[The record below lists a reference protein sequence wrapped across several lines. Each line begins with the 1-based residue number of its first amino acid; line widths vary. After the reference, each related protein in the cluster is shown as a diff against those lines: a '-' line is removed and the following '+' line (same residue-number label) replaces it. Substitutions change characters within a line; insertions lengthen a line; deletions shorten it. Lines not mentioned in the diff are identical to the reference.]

1 MVRLMVRHKV
11 KDYPAWRAVY
21 DEFDEKRRSL
31 GTLDQAVYVNV
42 EDPLDVT
49 VTHDYAT
56 LETAKA
62 FVGST
67 ELLVTMQ
74 RAGVDGEPQ
83 VWFVN
88 PA

>member
-1 MVRLMVRHKV
+1 MVRLIVRHKV

-21 DEFDEKRRSL
+21 DEFDQLRRSM

-42 EDPLDVT
+42 DDPLDVT

-56 LETAKA
+56 LDAARA
-62 FVGST
+62 FASST
-67 ELLVTMQ
+67 ELRERMQ
-74 RAGVDGEPQ
+74 QAGVDGEPQ
-83 VWFVN
+83 IWFVN

>member
-1 MVRLMVRHKV
+1 MVRHRV

-21 DEFDEKRRSL
+21 DEFDETRKSL

-42 EDPLDVT
+42 EDPQDVT
-49 VTHDYAT
+49 VTHDYAD

-62 FVGST
+62 FTVST
-67 ELLVTMQ
+67 ELRETMQ
-74 RAGVDGEPQ
+74 RAGVEGQPE